1 MATTSHKRRLWW
13 QDDDDASDVATIEQP
28 TLPAMSSND
37 ETRNF
42 WKRLAAQAHADC
54 EELEA
59 RPGRSLSSFNTTEI
73 SAQI

>member
-1 MATTSHKRRLWW
+1 MATPSHKRRLWW
-13 QDDDDASDVATIEQP
+13 QEHDDASDVATIEQP

-42 WKRLAAQAHADC
+42 WKSLAAQAHADC

-59 RPGRSLSSFNTTEI
+59 RPRPSPSSIYTTEI
-73 SAQI
+73 SAQN